1 LRFMDY
7 KKVQD
12 QEMYTFDPIVTQQKP
27 PPKPFDDRDD
37 HKDRRNK
44 GKEKRISVSVVILTF
59 LASVCVLFGTL
70 YPELSR
76 GEIDMTPWR
85 DMIQAGVKTQGW
97 LIRDRITLVN
107 LGLWRYC
114 YDDQLYDLIEIV
126 NPQWTNLGKRRRR
139 SVEEEEEHSVEK
151 RQIAREGDISI
162 RCHNVP
168 KPWKMPYHVKNKTE
182 ATKICLIIGIVT
194 CILSFLISILVLI
207 TRLPI
212 LKLIQLISCFLGV
225 ASVAVSLGLCISVKD
240 DAEWYFNEAM
250 GRSLNR
256 VLSEEFGLNFDMM
269 SINLKSA
276 ELVDMEIG
284 ISAIFVIASCF
295 LMLFATILAELSR
308 NLN

>member
-1 LRFMDY
+1 MEY
-7 KKVQD
+7 KKVPD
-12 QEMYTFDPIVTQQKP
+12 TEMYTFDPIVTQTKP
-27 PPKPFDDRDD
+27 PPIKPFDDRDD
-37 HKDRRNK
+37 NKDRRNK
-44 GKEKRISVSVVILTF
+44 GKEKRISISLIILTF

-85 DMIQAGVKTQGW
+85 SMIQASVRRQGW

-126 NPQWTNLGKRRRR
+126 NPQFSNLGRRRR
-139 SVEEEEEHSVEK
+139 SVEDEEDHSVEK
-151 RQIAREGDISI
+151 RQVAREGDISI

-168 KPWKMPYHVKNKTE
+168 EPWKMPYHVKNKTE

-207 TRLPI
+207 TRLPL
-212 LKLIQLISCFLGV
+212 LKLFQLGSCFLGV
-225 ASVAVSLGLCISVKD
+225 ASVGVAVGLCISVKE
-240 DAEWYFNEAM
+240 DAEWYFNEAL

-256 VLSEEFGLNFDMM
+256 VLREDFDLDFDAM

-276 ELVDMEIG
+276 ELVQMQIG
-284 ISAIFVIASCF
+284 VSAIFVIAACF
-295 LMLFATILAELSR
+295 LMLVATILAELSR
-308 NLN
+308 NLS